1 MAATAQLVRADVD
14 TVPHPEWWNLEKA
27 LAIPWGDVQKYKPG
41 WTPPSP
47 PALCSKKPAFL
58 SWEAIVG
65 LHAWSEWDGQ
75 QEAARRKQERQEQIK
90 SRAPKFFLSRHR
102 QKLEERGF
110 KPDHLQLFW
119 DRRWVRSVNNEQI
132 HNGLLEDFPSAKG
145 VKGAGIQICFNETS
159 KSLKLD
165 NPPLGK
171 DGKTSKYLYAFRD
184 KQQHPKG
191 YNTQP
196 WFPPGGE
203 TKIIT
208 EGFFDAA
215 ACTFLAGVNCAAAT
229 APSHLKRSKLPKGCD
244 VYIGDADCPFHHS
257 NTLLSVM
264 LDGAVTQG
272 IKLACLPPSPEGNY
286 LYTDGKIPENCKWG
300 MEEWIQEWKRQG
312 CDPKA
317 EIEKV
322 AATALAPVPFLQKC
336 ITDAKALGIRWP
348 EHQAQ
353 IKPLA
358 RAIADAT
365 SDKTEQTAL
374 RDLLIKQFRI
384 GSKTPVNDLIKAR
397 TAAKEAKAR
406 EEAAEQRARDGAN
419 GVAEPEDPFAIWDE
433 KPLAVHASNLVRQ
446 QRDPLLRRVNADEV
460 LYRYDPDVGFWRRM
474 NDFETRRLVR
484 PLTERCYKAGRDA
497 DGNLTQRFRYGSSSH
512 VSDVCTALAET
523 ADAGNPSESRNFLTF
538 ANGTVDLRTMEL
550 QPFSPDHGT
559 THHLAVD
566 LQLTDE
572 CPMALQHV
580 INTCYGEEA
589 TPLIR
594 AFLRWVLDLSMPWEM
609 LFYCLGGSRSG
620 KGILLELAESLL
632 PQEFTSSLKDPSEL
646 ANADKIGQYVEGKR
660 LVVFPEVKPNAGR
673 DRDWSNLLQ
682 LASHSRVTTRRLR
695 SSDSANHVHDVRLVL
710 AGVDVPDL
718 GKDSTQGLAQRAR
731 YLRTLPRKGDPDP
744 TLKEDLIG
752 DTTEHAT
759 IRGKVIGWALSM
771 DKEHA
776 IAALNDET
784 FKEARVE
791 LQAYSDPVSL
801 FIDQCLE
808 PADQLVAV
816 PDRQLLHTAFGAWC
830 EVTNSSFARRGYTEH
845 TLIGQIR
852 KVLPATHEPR
862 RSFTAA
868 ECEARGL
875 KPKTKSPAFD
885 WGYKLRD
892 GLVRAHSDIYRHSHD
907 LEMNSSKRGEGGIS
921 AIVEA
926 VQMPELEALEEAA
939 RVREGEAE
947 SAENDPVVRGKES
960 ESGLQKTIAEC
971 LGGE

>member
-1 MAATAQLVRADVD
+1 MARAAKKANGGSTAPQ
-14 TVPHPEWWNLEKA
+14 PEWWPERPFLPWETVQEL
-27 LAIPWGDVQKYKPG
+27 LAWHQWQD
-41 WTPPSP
+41 
-47 PALCSKKPAFL
+47 
-58 SWEAIVG
+58 
-65 LHAWSEWDGQ
+65 Q
-75 QEAARRKQERQEQIK
+75 QEKEKEEEERQEQIK
-90 SRAPKFFLSRHR
+90 ARAPKSFLPLHR
-102 QKLEERGF
+102 QKLEQRGF
-110 KPDHLQLFW
+110 KADHLQLFW

-132 HNGLLEDFPSAKG
+132 HNGLLKDFPSARG
-145 VKGAGIQICFNETS
+145 VKGSGLLICFNETS

-165 NPPLGK
+165 NPNTGR
-171 DGKTSKYLYAFRD
+171 DGKPSKYLYAKRD
-184 KQQHPKG
+184 EKQHPKG

-196 WFPPGGE
+196 WFPPEGQ

-229 APSHLKRSKLPKGCD
+229 APSHLKRSKLPKGCE
-244 VYIGDADCPFHHS
+244 VYVGDADCPFHHS
-257 NTLLSVM
+257 TTLLSVM
-264 LDGAVTQG
+264 LDGAVAQG
-272 IKLACLPPSPEGNY
+272 VKLACLPRSPKGNY
-286 LYTDGKIPENCKWG
+286 LYTDGKIPEDCKWG
-300 MEEWIQEWKRQG
+300 MEEWIREWKRQG
-312 CDPKA
+312 RDPKA

-322 AATALAPVPFLQKC
+322 VAAALSPVPFLQKC

-353 IKPLA
+353 IIPLA

-374 RDLLIKQFRI
+374 RDLLVKELRI

-397 TAAKEAKAR
+397 TAAKEATAR
-406 EEAAEQRARDGAN
+406 EEAAEQRARDEAN

-433 KPLAVHASNLVRQ
+433 KPLAVHASGLVRE
-446 QRDPLLRRVNADEV
+446 QRDPLLRRINADEV
-460 LYRYDPDVGFWRRM
+460 LFRYDPDGGFWRRM

-484 PLTERCYKAGRDA
+484 PLIERCYEAGRDA
-497 DGNLTQRFRYGSSSH
+497 NGNLTQRFKYGSSAH

-523 ADAGNPSESRNFLTF
+523 TDEGNPAESRHFLTF

-550 QPFSPDHGT
+550 QQFSPDHGT

-566 LQLTDE
+566 LKLTDE

-589 TPLIR
+589 TDRIR
-594 AFLRWVLDLSMPWEM
+594 AFLRWVVDLSMPWEM
-609 LFYCLGGSRSG
+609 LFYFLGQSRSG

-632 PQEFTSSLKDPSEL
+632 PQEFTSSLKDPAVL
-646 ANADKIGQYVEGKR
+646 ATPEKVGQYVEGKR
-660 LVVFPEVKPNAGR
+660 LVVFPEVKPNVGK

-682 LASHSRVTTRRLR
+682 LASHSRVSTRRLHA
-695 SSDSANHVHDVRLVL
+695 SDSANLVHDARLVL

-731 YLRTLPRKGDPDP
+731 YMRTLPRKGDPDP

-752 DTTEHAT
+752 NTPEHAA

-771 DKEHA
+771 DREHA

-808 PADQLVAV
+808 PADRLVTAT
-816 PDRQLLHTAFGAWC
+816 DRQLLLRGFRAWC
-830 EVTNSSFARRGYTEH
+830 EVTASNFAHRAYTEH
-845 TLIGQIR
+845 TLTGQIR
-852 KVLPATHEPR
+852 KVLPATHRPR
-862 RSFTAA
+862 STFTAA

-875 KPKTKSPAFD
+875 DPKSKRKSPAFD

-892 GLVRAHSDIYRHSHD
+892 GLVRAHPDSYRHPHD
-907 LEMNSSKRGEGGIS
+907 LEMNASKRGEGGLT
-921 AIVEA
+921 AILEA
-926 VQMPELEALEEAA
+926 VQMPELEALEEAK
-939 RVREGEAE
+939 RVREGEEE
-947 SAENDPVVRGKES
+947 SAENDPGVRGKES
-960 ESGLQKTIAEC
+960 ESPLQKTIAEF